1 MPSSIEY
8 NDEETQFIK
17 FLEYFENYYLP
28 SHIIAQNI
36 YGETILPTKKGK
48 NQFEMYSLD
57 DICKSC
63 SCFKENDLIF
73 TPKTTDAIWYK
84 KCGDIFYIFLI
95 EFKGDYLCKNSS
107 KCSLIELKKDL
118 ENINDEYNNSFNHIV
133 GSMKNIV
140 NKYSDKMLNGLAMKP
155 LETVTVSIPLIYE
168 DYYRNNKNK
177 SDVEWI
183 DIREFLNNSKIV
195 YRVVSISEGYEPNR
209 QRTRG
214 RAYRC
219 SNMIPNECEK
229 YAKEE
234 MDDEPIK
241 SYESSLKTY
250 YKRYENAGIIYN
262 YDFIENTEF
271 NNFIKNYL
279 EH

>member
-1 MPSSIEY
+1 MSSNIDY
-8 NDEETQFIK
+8 TDEETQFIK
-17 FLEYFENYYLP
+17 FLEYFENFYLP

-63 SCFKENDLIF
+63 SCFKENDIIF

-84 KCGDIFYIFLI
+84 KCGDTFYIFLI

-118 ENINDEYNNSFNHIV
+118 ENVNRQYNNDLKHIV

-168 DYYRNNKNK
+168 DYFRNNKND
-177 SDVEWI
+177 SEVEWI
-183 DIREFLNNSKIV
+183 DIRKFLNKSKIV
-195 YRVVSISEGYEPNR
+195 YRVVSISENYEPNR
-209 QRTRG
+209 HRSRG

-219 SNMIPNECEK
+219 SNMIPNACER
-229 YAKEE
+229 YAEE
-234 MDDEPIK
+234 ELDDEPIK
-241 SYESSLKTY
+241 SYESNLRTY

>member
-1 MPSSIEY
+1 MSSNIDY
-8 NDEETQFIK
+8 TDEETQFIK
-17 FLEYFENYYLP
+17 FLEYFENFYLP

-48 NQFEMYSLD
+48 NHFEMYSLD

-63 SCFKENDLIF
+63 SCFKENDIIF

-84 KCGDIFYIFLI
+84 KCGDTFYIFLI

-118 ENINDEYNNSFNHIV
+118 ENVNRQYNNDLKHIV

-168 DYYRNNKNK
+168 DYFRNNKND
-177 SDVEWI
+177 SEVEWI
-183 DIREFLNNSKIV
+183 DIRKFLNKSKIV
-195 YRVVSISEGYEPNR
+195 YRVVSISENYEPNR
-209 QRTRG
+209 HRSRG

-219 SNMIPNECEK
+219 SNMIPNACER
-229 YAKEE
+229 YAEE
-234 MDDEPIK
+234 ELDDEPIK
-241 SYESSLKTY
+241 SYESNLRTY

-279 EH
+279 KH